1 MWKDPIV
8 EEVRKIRQEHAAKFN
23 YDLKAIC
30 EDIRRYADVE
40 LNPPC
45 ADREKSVPGHRF
57 GKLKPERVAILSP
70 RCT

>member
-30 EDIRRYADVE
+30 EDIRRYAGKE
-40 LNPPC
+40 INPPY
-45 ADREKSVPGHRF
+45 ADREKSASRPRS
-57 GKLKPERVAILSP
+57 GKLKPERDAILSP
-70 RCT
+70 RST